1 MILCCFEMVVLNDAV
16 CLGQG
21 FDVFYLD
28 FDTVLLQDPLLS
40 LKSRFLD
47 LETQLLVSRDF
58 GTECLNTGVI
68 FAKSHPLTV
77 AFWERQE
84 MCS

>member
-1 MILCCFEMVVLNDAV
+1 MVFRDAMLQ

-21 FDVFYLD
+21 FDVLYLD
-28 FDTVLLQDPLLS
+28 FDTVLLQDPLWHI
-40 LKSRFLD
+40 SRSKKLA
-47 LETQLLVSRDF
+47 ETQLLVSRDF

-77 AFWERQE
+77 AFWERRLVEE
-84 MCS
+84 MLQS